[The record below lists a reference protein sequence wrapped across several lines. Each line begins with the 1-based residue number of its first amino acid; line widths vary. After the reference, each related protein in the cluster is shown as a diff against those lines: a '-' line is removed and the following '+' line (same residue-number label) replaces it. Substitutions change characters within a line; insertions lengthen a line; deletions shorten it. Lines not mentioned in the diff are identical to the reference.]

1 MLHRQMDL
9 TSLARD
15 VSEDG
20 RGRLLVDLTTLILTD
35 PPAPDGELALFF
47 DIVRRILP
55 HAGHEYRCAF
65 ALGAADRGCIPIDVL
80 KTLARDD
87 IAVAGPVLELSP
99 VLTDEDLIEL
109 AVTVD
114 DSHRIAIAAR
124 ALVSGALSEALV
136 RFGSRAVVHRLGKN
150 MGAEFT
156 AAGLEEIRRRA
167 EKDDDLMNVFVARAD
182 LGERLADGLRETIER
197 LAGRKKPMR
206 APSNRVVEMP
216 VAPRPT
222 KPENLGVAALLADL
236 RAGRRGLDEIV
247 VELAKVDRHAD
258 LARFLGDFASIDE
271 SQILR
276 VMVRADANGIATV
289 ARGLGLVPET
299 YAAIVD
305 LRRRK
310 LKFSA
315 TQARFERTHY
325 DRVDAE
331 EARVTLSAFKDR
343 RKEA

>member
-9 TSLARD
+9 TSLAKD

-65 ALGAADRGCIPIDVL
+65 SLSAADRGCIPADVL

-109 AVTVD
+109 AVSVD

-136 RFGSRAVVHRLGKN
+136 RFGSRAVLHRLGRN
-150 MGAEFT
+150 TGAEFT

-167 EKDDDLMNVFVARAD
+167 EKDEDLMNVFVARAD

-197 LAGRKKPMR
+197 LARRKKPIR
-206 APSNRVVEMP
+206 TPSARIAEP
-216 VAPRPT
+216 PAPRPV

-236 RAGRRGLDEIV
+236 RAGRRALDEIV

-276 VMVRADANGIATV
+276 VMVRSDANGIATV
-289 ARGLGLVPET
+289 ARGLGLEPKT
-299 YAAIVD
+299 YAEIVD

>member
-9 TSLARD
+9 TSLAKD

-65 ALGAADRGCIPIDVL
+65 ALGAADRGCVPVDVL

-109 AVTVD
+109 AVSVD

-136 RFGSRAVVHRLGKN
+136 RFGSRAVVHRLGRN
-150 MGAEFT
+150 TGAEFT

-167 EKDDDLMNVFVARAD
+167 EKDEDLMNVFIARAD

-197 LAGRKKPMR
+197 LAGRKKPIR
-206 APSNRVVEMP
+206 TPSARVEAPVP
-216 VAPRPT
+216 ARPA
-222 KPENLGVAALLADL
+222 KPENSGVAALLADL